1 MKCPKCELASCR
13 ILATAQHEDL
23 NVLVPLRL
31 RWHEALVG
39 HAGGWR
45 FESCFAFGSQGYMS
59 PTGVETT
66 GSRACESIY
75 CTQFFALTP
84 RMVILDH
91 GLRAYRV
98 AEPSTRPRSRDAPTL
113 IGIIDALE
121 GDGRVYGRC

>member
-1 MKCPKCELASCR
+1 M
-13 ILATAQHEDL
+13 
-23 NVLVPLRL
+23 RL
-31 RWHEALVG
+31 RCHEVWLVMPVVGASRAALLL
-39 HAGGWR
+39 R
-45 FESCFAFGSQGYMS
+45 GSQGYMS